1 MTPPR
6 LATPSDFEQ
15 ETLALLDPLY
25 RFARWL
31 AGTDADARDLAQD
44 TLVLALR
51 ARAQFT
57 PGTNLRAWLFRIAR
71 NRYLDLRHRQRREQ
85 LVGPDAPDPGE
96 RSDDAAPFFG
106 DQELGRIQGL
116 VRGDITRALTA
127 LPEAYRTA
135 IVLADIEGWTWEEV
149 AAILSVPIGTVQS
162 RVFRGRRVLRAL
174 LKDYAPR

>member
-1 MTPPR
+1 MSPP
-6 LATPSDFEQ
+6 DFEQ
-15 ETLALLDPLY
+15 EALGLLDPLY

-31 AGTDADARDLAQD
+31 TGSDPDARDLAQD

-51 ARAQFT
+51 SREQFT

-85 LVGPDAPDPGE
+85 VAGPDVPEPGDRADDP
-96 RSDDAAPFFG
+96 APFFG
-106 DQELGRIQGL
+106 DQELGRVQGL
-116 VRGDITRALTA
+116 VRGDITRALAA
-127 LPEAYRTA
+127 LPEPYRTA

-149 AAILSVPIGTVQS
+149 AAILGVPIGTVQS
-162 RVFRGRRVLRAL
+162 RVFRGRRALRTL

>member
-1 MTPPR
+1 MP
-6 LATPSDFEQ
+6 PSDFER
-15 ETLALLDPLY
+15 ETLGLLDPLY

-51 ARAQFT
+51 SREQFT

-85 LVGPDAPDPGE
+85 VVGPDAPEPGDRADDP
-96 RSDDAAPFFG
+96 ATFFG

-116 VRGDITRALTA
+116 VRGDITRALAA

-149 AAILSVPIGTVQS
+149 AGILGVPIGTVQS
-162 RVFRGRRVLRAL
+162 RVFRGRRALRML
-174 LKDYAPR
+174 LKDYAPQ

>member
-1 MTPPR
+1 VTPPR
-6 LATPSDFEQ
+6 LDPPSDFEQ
-15 ETLALLDPLY
+15 DTLELLDPLY

-31 AGTDADARDLAQD
+31 AGSDADARDLAQD

-51 ARAQFT
+51 ARGQFT

-85 LVGPDAPDPGE
+85 LAGPDAPDPGD
-96 RSDDAAPFFG
+96 RAGDAAPFFG

-116 VRGDITRALTA
+116 VRGDITRALAA
-127 LPEAYRTA
+127 LPEPYRTA

-162 RVFRGRRVLRAL
+162 RVFRGRRALRTL